1 MAMPSKLAGHLNLQD
16 LITNTIEGARE
27 KIAAVEDKEKAKKL
41 LAFEKKEHGGHIP
54 SEKEEKEEKE
64 KMSSAI
70 DFSDPDEIEKLASA
84 LDEVGDQLMSK
95 EADSVELGGEKPQGG
110 TVLPTASP
118 VGGKQNYGKDKSK
131 AHNVPAHTPEIKAPD
146 DKGAKTLT
154 EDTLKGGHIPITK
167 GYPAKGVL
175 KVGEA
180 KPADKTTVAEPE
192 KKAAMEKC
200 SCDGKGT
207 CEYCKSKEKKSS
219 IELIAEAKLQEKKA
233 AAGEFKPL
241 QPGGHG
247 KVEGKA
253 NEHDKG
259 LAAAKPPM
267 VKKGSAL
274 DFIMGR
280 LSKVAES
287 TQGGMTLDSPSE
299 TGPKPDSNSAGGNDA
314 RSHIGSNKAAIDAK
328 KVQTKGPQKRMLSEV
343 LTEPALSKAHDAK
356 VQENLRNA
364 SKGGV
369 KIAAVKAYLQKIA
382 EDPNDPRHEKLKIAF
397 DKKKAEKKE
406 KSSTGVGNVAPM
418 SGTPTPN
425 PGATS
430 M

>member
-1 MAMPSKLAGHLNLQD
+1 MAMPSKLAGHLNLSD
-16 LITNTIEGARE
+16 LVQNTIEEARV

-41 LAFEKKEHGGHIP
+41 LKFEKKEHGHIP
-54 SEKEEKEEKE
+54 SEKEEKEEKGDKE

-84 LDEVGDQLMSK
+84 LDEMGDQFLSK
-95 EADSVELGGEKPQGG
+95 EADSVEIGGEKPQGG

-131 AHNVPAHTPEIKAPD
+131 SHNVPAHTPEIKATD
-146 DKGAKTLT
+146 NGSAKTMV

-180 KPADKTTVAEPE
+180 EPE

-207 CEYCKSKEKKSS
+207 CDYCKSKEKKSA
-219 IELIAEAKLQEKKA
+219 IQLIAEAKLQEKKA
-233 AAGEFKPL
+233 GAGEFKPL
-241 QPGGHG
+241 QPGQHG

-267 VKKGSAL
+267 VKKSSAL

-299 TGPKPDSNSAGGNDA
+299 SGPKPDSNSAGGNDA

-369 KIAAVKAYLQKIA
+369 KIAATKAYLQKIA
-382 EDPNDPRHEKLKIAF
+382 EDPNDPRHEKLKDAL